1 MSNPQQPPERAST
14 GPAGIEPREP
24 VEPTTGTP
32 VAGQPTAPHPAPGP
46 AAPGPAAKDRAATD
60 PAATNPT
67 ASETATDTPTA
78 TDTRLT
84 AAGPRLLPATR
95 EHSGPAAPHAA
106 GSESAVVGP
115 DGGTAQTGAG
125 ARADAAQPSASPVG
139 RLAATVERLRHEV
152 LAAHAEAD
160 GRALIELAKGILVER
175 LRCGPAQAARQLAEL
190 TEQAGATPLEF
201 AVEVINQASR
211 DRLSEVTSA
220 FLAVAAAQDG
230 PEGTADPGS
239 REDRSSAVRLRAAES
254 GALAADDTQA
264 VADSLLEHALA
275 PLGAEAVA
283 IWAVGSDGSLTLAGS
298 AGFSAAEADRWR
310 YVPPG
315 VATVARHGLAERAGQ
330 WIASLSE
337 TGLPSIGQHHHPDGG
352 RVALPAGTGGRIH
365 GVLEIAWPAP
375 LDPQPPQIVRQIEA
389 LAELCAHTLETG
401 ARLRPDENAK
411 PRVVPDAAE
420 LMDLADGLHDPAL
433 VLVPHLDADGDLVD
447 FRIQHANSRFLDPAG
462 RPRGVINGALLLE
475 AYPMAAG
482 PTELFDRIERVY
494 ATGEPFR
501 AHRMRLTALVGD
513 VPLSAVADISISRHA
528 NSVLL
533 IWRIEDEAA
542 RLASLL
548 QHAQRL
554 GRIGGFEENLLTGEI
569 TWNGQLFALYGRS
582 PSSLPVPLE
591 ELSAHAHPDDA
602 VAIGRFLRT
611 LLHHRRSASTAFR
624 LQRPDGVTRHI
635 RVVAEPVLDSDGRL
649 FVVRGAY
656 QDISAQHWTE
666 VALAA
671 TRDQLA
677 HTEQQASER
686 NRLALQ
692 LQHAIM
698 PPTQAPLEADG
709 LQVAVRY
716 RPAETEQLVG
726 GDWYDAVV
734 LPSRLVLLCV
744 GDVAGHG
751 IEAATSMV
759 VLRNALRGLAVTG
772 AGPGQLLSWLNM
784 VAHHLTGAVTATAVC
799 ALYDPHR
806 HTLRWARAGHL
817 PPVLVRGTDAAPLPL
832 VRGMLLGVVSDTV
845 YEEHEVQLAVDDTL
859 LMYTDGLIERRDRSV
874 EESLAQLLTAARMVP
889 PTLDQQLDRLLT
901 YSKSDTD
908 DDTCIVGIRVG

>member
-1 MSNPQQPPERAST
+1 MDNRS
-14 GPAGIEPREP
+14 
-24 VEPTTGTP
+24 
-32 VAGQPTAPHPAPGP
+32 
-46 AAPGPAAKDRAATD
+46 AADGDGRD
-60 PAATNPT
+60 
-67 ASETATDTPTA
+67 
-78 TDTRLT
+78 
-84 AAGPRLLPATR
+84 G
-95 EHSGPAAPHAA
+95 
-106 GSESAVVGP
+106 ES
-115 DGGTAQTGAG
+115 
-125 ARADAAQPSASPVG
+125 SPVG
-139 RLAATVERLRHEV
+139 RLAATVERLRREV
-152 LAAHAEAD
+152 RAAQAEAD

-175 LRCGPAQAARQLAEL
+175 LGCGPAQASRQLAEL
-190 TEQAGATPLEF
+190 TAQAGVTPLEF

-220 FLAVAAAQDG
+220 FLAATAS
-230 PEGTADPGS
+230 ADPP
-239 REDRSSAVRLRAAES
+239 DQNSSAVRLRTAES

-264 VADSLLEHALA
+264 VADSLLEHALT

-283 IWAVGSDGSLTLAGS
+283 IWALGADGSLALAGS
-298 AGFSAAEADRWR
+298 AGFSAAEAGRWR
-310 YVPPG
+310 HVPPG
-315 VATVARHGLAERAGQ
+315 VTTVARRGLTERAGE
-330 WIASLSE
+330 WIRSLSE

-352 RVALPAGTGGRIH
+352 RVAVAAETGGRIH
-365 GVLEIAWPAP
+365 GVLEIVWSTPLEPPPAA
-375 LDPQPPQIVRQIEA
+375 IVRQIEA
-389 LAELCAHTLETG
+389 LAELCAHTLETNTPQHPDDVPNP
-401 ARLRPDENAK
+401 RLLPD
-411 PRVVPDAAE
+411 VAE

-433 VLVPHLDADGDLVD
+433 VLVPHRDSDGHLVD
-447 FRIQHANSRFLDPAG
+447 FRIHHVNSRFLDPAG
-462 RPRGVINGALLLE
+462 RPRGAVNGALLLE

-482 PTELFDRIERVY
+482 HSELFERVERVY

-501 AHRMRLTALVGD
+501 THRMRLTALVDD
-513 VPLSAVADISISRHA
+513 VPLAAVADINVSRHGD
-528 NSVLL
+528 SVLL
-533 IWRIEDEAA
+533 IWRIEDETA

-569 TWNGQLFALYGRS
+569 TWNGQLYHLYGRPLS
-582 PSSLPVPLE
+582 DTPVPLE
-591 ELSAHAHPDDA
+591 ELPAHAHPDDA

-611 LLHHRRSASTAFR
+611 LLHQRRPASTAFR

-635 RVVAEPVLDSDGRL
+635 RVVAEPVLDSTGQL
-649 FVVRGAY
+649 YMLRGAY
-656 QDISAQHWTE
+656 QDISAHHWTE

-686 NRLALQ
+686 NRLTLQ

-698 PPTQAPLEADG
+698 PPTRAPLEVPG
-709 LQVAVRY
+709 LDVAVRY
-716 RPAETEQLVG
+716 RPAETQHLVG

-772 AGPGQLLSWLNM
+772 AGPAQLLSWLNM

-799 ALYDPHR
+799 GLYDPET

-817 PPVLVRGTDAAPLPL
+817 PPVLVRGSEAAPLPL
-832 VRGMLLGVVSDTV
+832 VTGLLLGAVPEAT
-845 YEEHEVQLAVDDTL
+845 YQEHEVQLAVDDTL

-874 EESLAQLLTAARMVP
+874 EESLAQFLTVARAVP

-901 YSKSDTD
+901 HSKSDTD
-908 DDTCIVGIRVG
+908 DDTCIVGIRVA